1 MTLDDIDHISERI
14 EREMLASLSACCP
27 ADTRDRLGL
36 VALQVAD
43 GIALSATRDAS
54 ILLNRCTG
62 LGADEELKVGDIER
76 VATSYAERGIGRY
89 YLQLYEDDLSSDCRH
104 ALARNGLERAR
115 AWMKFKRDT
124 GVPPAARSDLRVER
138 VTGAQSRDFA
148 MVACTGFEL
157 SDAAIPLLAALVDD
171 DRWSLLVSYDGDE
184 PAGSGALFVDGEAA
198 WLDWAATRPEF
209 RRRGSQSALMA
220 VRLEQAIELGARHI
234 FTETGEAVE
243 GDPQHSYRN
252 ILKAG
257 FEEARLRAN
266 YTPATGRA

>member
-1 MTLDDIDHISERI
+1 
-14 EREMLASLSACCP
+14 
-27 ADTRDRLGL
+27 

-43 GIALSATRDAS
+43 GIVLSATHDPS

-62 LGADEELKVGDIER
+62 LGAEKELEAGVIDR
-76 VATSYAERGIGRY
+76 VASSYAERGVGRY
-89 YLQLYEDDLSSDCRH
+89 YLQLYEDGLSSDCRD

-115 AWMKFKRDT
+115 GWMKFKRGT
-124 GVPPAARSDLRVER
+124 GVPPTPRTELRVEQ
-138 VTGAQSRDFA
+138 VSGARSRDFA

-157 SDAAIPLLAALVDD
+157 SDAAMPLLAALVDD
-171 DRWSLLVSYDGDE
+171 DRWSLFVSYDGDE

-220 VRLEQAIELGARHI
+220 VRLEQAITLRARHI

-266 YTPATGRA
+266 YAPATGRA